1 MFTPKNY
8 TQKDLELVLAIDC
21 PEIILPYA
29 RLHATT
35 VTTQTG
41 LSPVMIQNI
50 NFEELYEEQKQFGFT
65 VMDF

>member
-8 TQKDLELVLAIDC
+8 TPEDLELVLAIEC

-50 NFEELYEEQKQFGFT
+50 NFEELYEEQKNMELQ
-65 VMDF
+65 